1 MVLILNK
8 TDSLRNLYLQYF
20 KLVYNV
26 ALQYVQNIEDAEEI
40 TQDVFVKVHEKLD
53 TFKREADIKTWIYR
67 IAINQSLDFIKAKNR
82 QKRWS
87 FLTALS
93 IDNKEKPIEIS
104 NFNHPGVLI
113 EEKESIRKI
122 FDAINQ
128 LSDKQK
134 TVIILMKI
142 EQNSMTE
149 TAEIMKLSYKAVDAL
164 FQRAKKNLELI
175 LIDNE
180 EI

>member
-1 MVLILNK
+1 MNLPDLF
-8 TDSLRNLYLQYF
+8 RNLYLQYF

-26 ALQYVQNIEDAEEI
+26 AIQYVQNIEDAEEI

-67 IAINQSLDFIKAKNR
+67 IAINQSLDFIKAKKS

-87 FLTALS
+87 FLSALS
-93 IDNKEKPIEIS
+93 LDNNERPIEIS
-104 NFNHPGVLI
+104 HFNHPGILL
-113 EEKESIRKI
+113 EQNESMQKI
-122 FDAINQ
+122 FDAINR
-128 LSDKQK
+128 LPDNQK
-134 TVIILMKI
+134 TVIILLKI

-149 TAEIMKLSYKAVDAL
+149 TADIMKLSYKAVDAL
-164 FQRAKKNLELI
+164 FQRAKKNLEL
-175 LIDNE
+175 LLTHNE

>member
-1 MVLILNK
+1 MVLNLNK

-40 TQDVFVKVHEKLD
+40 TQDVFVKVHEKFD

-67 IAINQSLDFIKAKNR
+67 ITINQSLDFIKAKKR

-93 IDNKEKPIEIS
+93 LDNKENPLVVS
-104 NFNHPGVLI
+104 HFNHPGVLM
-113 EEKESIRKI
+113 EEKESIQKI
-122 FDAINQ
+122 FDAINR
-128 LSDKQK
+128 LPDNQK

-149 TAEIMKLSYKAVDAL
+149 TADIMKLSYKAVDAL
-164 FQRAKKNLELI
+164 FQRAKKNLEI
-175 LIDNE
+175 LLTHNK

>member
-8 TDSLRNLYLQYF
+8 TDSLRNLYLQYY

-67 IAINQSLDFIKAKNR
+67 IAINQSLDFIKAKQR

-93 IDNKEKPIEIS
+93 LDNKENPIVIS
-104 NFNHPGVLI
+104 QFNHPGILL
-113 EEKESIRKI
+113 EQKESMQKI

-128 LSDKQK
+128 LPDNQK

-142 EQNSMTE
+142 DQNSISE
-149 TAEIMKLSYKAVDAL
+149 TAEIMNISYKAVDAL
-164 FQRAKKNLELI
+164 FQRAKKNLEHLLI
-175 LIDNE
+175 HNE